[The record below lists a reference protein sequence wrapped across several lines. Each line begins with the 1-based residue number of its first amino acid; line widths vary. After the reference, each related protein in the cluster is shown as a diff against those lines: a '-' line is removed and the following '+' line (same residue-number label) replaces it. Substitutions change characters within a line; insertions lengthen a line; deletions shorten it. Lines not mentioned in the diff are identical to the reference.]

1 MQTVRKF
8 MSLSVTD
15 SLIFSKTERL
25 KQQGNMSA
33 IKWKENDYFTEKPDN
48 NGWWKTSKTIR
59 STAPGCGMT
68 KTAK

>member
-25 KQQGNMSA
+25 KQQGNMSVK
-33 IKWKENDYFTEKPDN
+33 KWKENGYSIEKPDN
-48 NGWWKTSKTIR
+48 YGWWETSKTIR

-68 KTAK
+68 KTTK

>member
-1 MQTVRKF
+1 

-25 KQQGNMSA
+25 KQQGNMPA

-48 NGWWKTSKTIR
+48 NGWWETSKTIR

-68 KTAK
+68 KTTR